1 MTERKRG
8 LNRAAQLWFK
18 KAAACLFLACILAFL
33 SVPLLA
39 LLTGGNWSPANLDP
53 DDFRA
58 ILTSLLG
65 GAVAVTLI
73 ALFGTPLALYLA
85 RTPGRLSAL
94 AEALV
99 LIPMLMPTLA
109 LGILLAAFYG
119 PAAPAGAG
127 LARIGLILTNTPAAF
142 VLAGIYAALPTYII
156 AARAAL
162 AGVPPEFEQIART
175 LGDTPLRVFFRVT
188 LPLAQR
194 GLAASLALCWVRAL
208 GEFGIV
214 LIIAY
219 FPAGMP
225 VRLWIDV
232 QDLGIQAVFP
242 LVAAFLV
249 ATLPLPL
256 WLGLRARQRP
266 A

>member
-1 MTERKRG
+1 M
-8 LNRAAQLWFK
+8 
-18 KAAACLFLACILAFL
+18 
-33 SVPLLA
+33 PLLG
-39 LLTGGNWSPANLDP
+39 LLTGGDWSPQNLAP
-53 DDFRA
+53 DDLRA

-65 GAVAVTLI
+65 GALAVVLI
-73 ALFGTPLALYLA
+73 TLFGTPLALYLA
-85 RTPGRLSAL
+85 RRPGRLSAI

-109 LGILLAAFYG
+109 LGILLASFYG
-119 PAAPAGAG
+119 PAAPAGAIF
-127 LARIGLILTNTPAAF
+127 ARIGLVLTNTPAAF
-142 VLAGIYAALPTYII
+142 VLAALYAALPTYIL
-156 AARAAL
+156 AARSAL
-162 AGVPPEFEQIART
+162 VEVPREFEQVART
-175 LGDTPLRVFFRVT
+175 LGDSPLRVFFRVT

-242 LVAAFLV
+242 LVAVFLM

-256 WLGLRARQRP
+256 WLGLRARRSL